1 MDVLGTLRDEEH
13 ANTLRPNQPYDLL
26 DLIEQPLAR
35 IVEDQMR
42 LVEEEHELWLVN
54 VANLRELV
62 VQSSQHPQ
70 HERAEQVRLV
80 LYVLQLENAY
90 QSPPVTLNL
99 HQVLQV
105 ELRLAEELLGSLLL
119 QLHHLAKQDAN
130 GLFGHST
137 VILELSST
145 VRGEIDRKSVV

>member
-54 VANLRELV
+54 VASLHSMNVLNRSGLSCMSC
-62 VQSSQHPQ
+62 SS
-70 HERAEQVRLV
+70 RMLI
-80 LYVLQLENAY
+80 
-90 QSPPVTLNL
+90 SPRPSRSTCIRSCRSNS
-99 HQVLQV
+99 
-105 ELRLAEELLGSLLL
+105 GSPKNFS
-119 QLHHLAKQDAN
+119 APCC
-130 GLFGHST
+130 S
-137 VILELSST
+137 SST
-145 VRGEIDRKSVV
+145 ISRSRTPTVCLDIPP